1 MTNPG
6 QGPNIAAPNGISATA
21 AAAASEASYGTSGTH
36 LQAEMAPATL
46 VEFAF
51 TPLRRQVPKRP
62 EEAAVLRKVDT
73 KRLLVTQDVE
83 NALKVAETGDAGLA

>member
-46 VEFAF
+46 VDLPLLPFADRF
-51 TPLRRQVPKRP
+51 RNVPKKPRFC
-62 EEAAVLRKVDT
+62 AK
-73 KRLLVTQDVE
+73 
-83 NALKVAETGDAGLA
+83 